1 MWARPSH
8 AVRLQSQDVATLL
21 QGAQRVRWFA
31 KRRRR
36 LDQYENFEKPLSA
49 KAWTRLTKDG
59 GFFEHSFQDMTPGE
73 VSDTVFSASKM
84 GVEATAFWT
93 RASLSTGDLASAMT
107 ARQLATACYAFGAVK
122 WHDEDMVRSIA
133 PSVIKQAPS
142 MKPALLA
149 AVVQSFAR
157 MKVRNMPALR
167 AISQAVQISSRFNGK
182 GLSMVAKSFAELEF
196 RCPDFLQALDAW
208 AAGGVDSSTLEA
220 CLDLL
225 QSLAAFSALEGPLS
239 WPSPT
244 PFGQAVPALA
254 PVAVRE
260 ILEMLGR
267 RVKELEPP
275 QLHTAILAMG
285 KLRVQD
291 LVVLEAFQKEILA
304 DLSRMH
310 TNSLPPVLESFALCY
325 EQLRSSGQ
333 DSEDSSVHEERE
345 VFLVQLTSRMARELR
360 LLRPQDASRVLSA
373 IGRLGLVDPKLLSTA
388 AALVPP
394 RLAAYSSP
402 EVLALLEA
410 YAAAGNRD
418 SFMLPCLRKA
428 LVPLP
433 HALEDRLQELDD
445 AQIVQAA
452 SAFALLGH
460 APGLVALLAVLR
472 EPFQRRSAGH
482 GARRRAAATAD
493 SGIEQTA
500 RHLTP
505 ACQLALATL
514 VSLHLSDSQTWAAAA
529 SAVMQGAAKEAS
541 KHQDGASDSLLE
553 KLKQSLE
560 IAEDP
565 WRSAGKVSLYSGD
578 ELVLAC
584 LGFPRHSGRAFW
596 YEEVSGSKMAEVSLS
611 LLPGFLRHAAEAE
624 LGETRRAPL
633 PSLRSLRPTSRESSE
648 LSKARGRAQEV
659 LLERLTETEQGQEE
673 LQELPPMVIVALFR
687 ALELIN
693 SGPFSVQPE
702 AQDLQVVHRATVPL
716 LQRLAM
722 LAQEQQLSAKACV
735 RILQSM
741 KVARYRHLQNH
752 GATGMVER
760 MYDSLRM
767 AEWE

>member
-8 AVRLQSQDVATLL
+8 AVRLQSQEVATLL

-36 LDQYENFEKPLSA
+36 LDQYENFEKPMSA
-49 KAWTRLTKDG
+49 KAWTRLTKEG

-84 GVEATAFWT
+84 GVDATAFWT

-167 AISQAVQISSRFNGK
+167 AISQAVQASTRFNGK

-208 AAGGVDSSTLEA
+208 AAAGVDSSTLEA

-225 QSLAAFSALEGPLS
+225 QSLAAFAALEGPLN
-239 WPSPT
+239 WPSPK
-244 PFGQAVPALA
+244 PFGQPVPVLA

-260 ILEMLGR
+260 IVEMLGR

-333 DSEDSSVHEERE
+333 DSEESSVHEERE
-345 VFLVQLTSRMARELR
+345 LFLVQLTSRMARELR

-373 IGRLGLVDPKLLSTA
+373 IGRLGLVDPKLLTTA

-394 RLAAYSSP
+394 RLAAYSAP

-410 YAAAGNRD
+410 YAAAGNSD
-418 SFMLPCLRKA
+418 TFMLPCLRRA

-433 HALEDRLQELDD
+433 SALEDRLHELDD

-452 SAFALLGH
+452 SAFASLGH

-472 EPFQRRSAGH
+472 EPFQRRNASAGQ
-482 GARRRAAATAD
+482 GARRRQAPTTAD
-493 SGIEQTA
+493 STIEQTP
-500 RHLTP
+500 RHLAP

-514 VSLHLSDSQTWAAAA
+514 VAMHLPDSQTWAAAA
-529 SAVMQGAAKEAS
+529 SAVMQGAVKEAS
-541 KHQDGASDSLLE
+541 KHQDGASLLE
-553 KLKQSLE
+553 SLKQSLE
-560 IAEDP
+560 FAEDP
-565 WRSAGKVSLYSGD
+565 WRSAAKPSLYSAD

-584 LGFPRHSGRAFW
+584 LGFPRHSGRALW
-596 YEEVSGSKMAEVSLS
+596 YEEVSRKMTEVSLS
-611 LLPGFLRHAAEAE
+611 LLPGFLRHAADAE
-624 LGETRRAPL
+624 LGETRSAPL
-633 PSLRSLRPTSRESSE
+633 PSLPSLRPRRDPEEEGSE
-648 LSKARGRAQEV
+648 LSKAKGRAQEV
-659 LLERLTETEQGQEE
+659 LLERLMQRKGQEE

-687 ALELIN
+687 SLELIN
-693 SGPFSVQPE
+693 SGPVSLPPE
-702 AQDLQVVHRATVPL
+702 APEPLKVLQQATVPL

-735 RILQSM
+735 RVLQSM
-741 KVARYRHLQNH
+741 KVTTAPQTTRN
-752 GATGMVER
+752 T
-760 MYDSLRM
+760 
-767 AEWE
+767 